1 MIISKVLNV
10 MEQQGSHQDWSR
22 VGKGKRVG
30 SDTGDIA
37 KARAYRILEVEEFG
51 FLSEVPTGFGWNID
65 TVWSYKDLS
74 CQCEGDRVPG
84 NQSREK
90 QREQL
95 GGYFSDPC
103 KR

>member
-1 MIISKVLNV
+1 MFSNVECYAFERDLNGNRICEERIIKYKWMIISKVLNV

-51 FLSEVPTGFGWNID
+51 FLSEVPTRFWME
-65 TVWSYKDLS
+65 Y
-74 CQCEGDRVPG
+74 
-84 NQSREK
+84 
-90 QREQL
+90 
-95 GGYFSDPC
+95 
-103 KR
+103 